1 MASAE
6 QNLRARLPWTRLRK
20 GSALL
25 VALVAAVAI
34 VMTSLNAQ
42 TTPGRHGRLET
53 PSAASFALPCRH
65 QMTVSRQAPACSAPS
80 AADITPGYVASRK
93 LHRLGDG
100 HLSRGDCRG
109 LPRRGWICPTPRGSS
124 SKLGR

>member
-6 QNLRARLPWTRLRK
+6 QSLRARLPWTRLRK
-20 GSALL
+20 GIALL
-25 VALVAAVAI
+25 VALVAAVAT
-34 VMTSLNAQ
+34 VMISLNTQ
-42 TTPGRHGRLET
+42 TTPGRHGRLEK
-53 PSAASFALPCRH
+53 PSAASLARPCRH

-80 AADITPGYVASRK
+80 AADVTPAYVASRK
-93 LHRLGDG
+93 PRGFGHG
-100 HLSRGDCRG
+100 HLSRGERRG